1 MDDAKKVRL
10 LLLMVLFLSAV
21 CSLCLALATYTHI
34 TGELPFDLEAHY
46 KFRDETYEAREKEIQ
61 AAELPIRENSI
72 DEVTLRK
79 LHAEMI
85 EKEKQLNAKEAR
97 LEETEQL
104 VNTILINADTLKND
118 TMKVLEEL
126 KETREQKKKEFERM
140 EADLDAKKKKFNEE
154 MKFVDTSIV
163 RKVAQTLE
171 SMQPLTS
178 MIMLNDLDVKESAR
192 LLNDMDQ
199 DKRAKILSQMI
210 EVQEVSGV
218 KLSIQD
224 KIKFRKRA
232 NDIIKE
238 LRVLKE
244 NPSPKKEDNE

>member
-1 MDDAKKVRL
+1 MDDSKKVRL

-21 CSLCLALATYTHI
+21 CSMCLALATYTHI

-46 KFRDETYEAREKEIQ
+46 KFRDDTYEGEEKVIE

-79 LHAEMI
+79 LHLEMLD
-85 EKEKQLNAKEAR
+85 KEKQIKEKETR
-97 LEETEQL
+97 LQETEQL
-104 VNTILINADTLKND
+104 VSSILANAESLKAK
-118 TMKVLEEL
+118 TVKTLEEL
-126 KETREQKKKEFERM
+126 KKAKESNDASFKKMTE
-140 EADLDAKKKKFNEE
+140 DLEAKKKKFEEE
-154 MKFVDTSIV
+154 MKFVDTNIV
-163 RKVAQTLE
+163 QKVAQTLE
-171 SMQPLTS
+171 SMQPATS
-178 MIMLNDLDVKESAR
+178 MILLNDLDIKEAAR
-192 LLNDMDQ
+192 LLNAMDK
-199 DKRAKILSQMI
+199 DKRAKVISQMI

-224 KIKFRKRA
+224 KINFRKKA

-244 NPSPKKEDNE
+244 TPAPQKEEQ